1 MLLVARIAQVS
12 ETQQSTSTL
21 TVVMVV
27 IALLLGAIL
36 VTLMKQNVRN
46 DPEPAPAPVDDSSEI
61 DPVVEAQC
69 RDLLAQM
76 ENADNRADE
85 ATNATD
91 QGKWADVRE
100 DLDGRYLKV
109 CDEYDT
115 WARQSGDSPYA
126 QP

>member
-1 MLLVARIAQVS
+1 MS
-12 ETQQSTSTL
+12 EKQQPTSTL
-21 TVVMVV
+21 TVVLVV

-36 VTLMKQNVRN
+36 VTLMNQNDRN
-46 DPEPAPAPVDDSSEI
+46 DPEPAPPPAEEPAEI

-76 ENADNRADE
+76 DNADSRADE
-85 ATNATD
+85 STNATD
-91 QGKWADVRE
+91 QGKWSDVRE

-115 WARQSGDSPYA
+115 WARQSDDAPYVH
-126 QP
+126 P